1 MRSILIEF
9 VPSGEGLEDIT
20 ASADGFE
27 RDEIL
32 EAIAHALI
40 QLRLRMNDRPELTL
54 VRGQT
59 DVDGRKP

>member
-27 RDEIL
+27 ADEIL
-32 EAIAHALI
+32 QAIEHALL
-40 QLRLRMNDRPELTL
+40 QLRLHGDKPE
-54 VRGQT
+54 RGKLKLIR
-59 DVDGRKP
+59 GSG